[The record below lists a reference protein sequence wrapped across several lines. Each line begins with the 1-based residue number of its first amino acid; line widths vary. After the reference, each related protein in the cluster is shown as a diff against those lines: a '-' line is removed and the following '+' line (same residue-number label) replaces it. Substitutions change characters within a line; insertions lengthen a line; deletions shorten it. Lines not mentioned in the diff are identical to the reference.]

1 MRRITLAS
9 LAWLAVATF
18 TSAQDAPLK
27 DKRLAPP
34 ISYNEKYYH
43 WAPPATKEAWEARRP
58 VLREQLLVSQ
68 GLWPMPEK
76 SPLHPVVHGK
86 IERDGYTVEKVFFAS
101 VPGHH
106 VCGNLYRPTGRT
118 GKLPAVLCPHG
129 HWANG
134 RLYEATDSAQQMKTG
149 AESTKEG
156 ALYPLQARCAQLARL
171 GCVVFFYDMV
181 GIADSTLIGH
191 RLGFKDADAELRLHN
206 FMGLQTWNSVRALDF
221 VLGLPE
227 VDASRVGITGA
238 SGGGTQSFVLAA
250 FDDRLA
256 ASFPAV
262 MVSTSMQGG
271 CVCENSSYLR
281 VGTTNIELAA
291 LAAPKPMGMSCAQ
304 DWTVDMETKGLPE
317 MKAIYQMYGAEG
329 NVTAKFFK
337 YPHNYNQHARAMMYD
352 FFNTHLKLGVKGPI
366 MEKPFT
372 PVPPKELRVY
382 DEAHPQPKDAA
393 NADALRRTL
402 TMRDDKQF
410 ESLLPKDAT
419 TLKEFQKVEFAAL
432 RAMMTDSLA
441 TVGVVEERAKKIDKH
456 ADGYMVQRATLSRK
470 DSGEAVP
477 AAMLRGDDFRGHIV
491 VWVHPDGVSSLWKDG
506 KLVPAAQEILD
517 KKSAIL
523 AVEVFRTGATAKEP
537 RPDCDMKVGGLAFS
551 GYYFGYNRSLV
562 ADRVRDI
569 LTGVKYIQDQK
580 HAKQISLIGFEK
592 AGPWVVLA
600 RGLCGDAVQ
609 RTAADLDQFRFEQVK
624 DVNHEM
630 MMPGGL
636 KYGGVPSLAGVI
648 APHEL
653 YLHNTKETGSHAHL
667 RAAYQA
673 TGQPDRLVSNE
684 ARQDALTAVR
694 WLLR

>member
-1 MRRITLAS
+1 MRRLPLAGI
-9 LAWLAVATF
+9 AWLLVATL
-18 TSAQDAPLK
+18 SHAQDLK
-27 DKRLAPP
+27 DKRLTTPP

-58 VLREQLLVSQ
+58 VVREQLLVSQ

-76 SPLHPVVHGK
+76 SPLNPVIHGK
-86 IERDGYTVEKVFFAS
+86 IERDGYAVEKVFFAS
-101 VPGHH
+101 VPGHY
-106 VCGNLYRPTGRT
+106 VTGNLYRPTGKT

-134 RLYEATDSAQQMKTG
+134 RLYEAKDWQQQMKSG
-149 AESTKEG
+149 AEETKEG

-181 GIADSTLIGH
+181 GVADSTLIGH

-221 VLGLPE
+221 ILGLPE
-227 VDASRVGITGA
+227 VDVSRVGITGA
-238 SGGGTQSFVLAA
+238 SGGGTQSFILAA

-291 LAAPKPMGMSCAQ
+291 LAAPRPMGMSCAQ
-304 DWTVDMETKGLPE
+304 DWTVDMEKKGLPE
-317 MKAIYQMYGAEG
+317 LKAIYKMYGVEE
-329 NVTAKFFK
+329 NVTAKFYKF
-337 YPHNYNQHARAMMYD
+337 PHNYNQVAREMMYD
-352 FFNTHLKLGVKGPI
+352 FFNQHLKLGATSPI
-366 MEKPFT
+366 KEKPFT
-372 PVPPKELRVY
+372 PVAPKELSVF
-382 DEAHPQPKDAA
+382 DAEHPQPKDAA
-393 NADALRRTL
+393 SADALRRTL

-410 ESLLPKDAT
+410 ASLLPKDAA
-419 TLKEFQKVEFAAL
+419 TLKEFQKIEFAAL

-456 ADGYMVQRATLSRK
+456 ADGYFIKRATLSRK
-470 DSGEAVP
+470 DQGEAVP
-477 AAMLRGDDFRGHIV
+477 VVGLLSKDFAGHVV

-506 KLVPAAQEILD
+506 KLVPAAQEIID
-517 KKSAIL
+517 KKGGIL
-523 AVEVFRTGATAKEP
+523 AVEAFRTGATAKEP

-580 HAKQISLIGFEK
+580 GAKQISLVGFEK

-609 RTAADLDQFRFEQVK
+609 RTAADLNQFRFEQVK

-648 APHEL
+648 APNEL
-653 YLHNTKETGSHAHL
+653 YVHNTKGTGSHAHL

-673 TGQPDRLVSNE
+673 AGHADRLVSSDVP
-684 ARQDALTAVR
+684 QDAVTAVR